1 MAGVGARPSS
11 RGGAP
16 PGTAGVRM
24 GTGMR
29 PGTGAR
35 AALSSR
41 QGTARAGPINTSGV
55 GMNTQMNIADR
66 PTTQQ
71 GLSGMRTAGNGPA
84 RQINDNSY
92 YIQQLHAKCA
102 EVQAEI
108 AHLKG
113 NIDQAQKDN
122 IDYGQLERIYEKLSN
137 EMRNLQVTRHEL
149 EPSPSPRR
157 NPSPSPSPG
166 PSRSRSPTPSSS
178 ARSPFAPQGQLAD
191 YNLMLDRNRIHRN
204 VEDVLEECRLP

>member
-1 MAGVGARPSS
+1 MATGGGARPSS
-11 RGGAP
+11 RGGQMPPGQMPPGQMPPGQMP

-35 AALSSR
+35 AALGSR

-55 GMNTQMNIADR
+55 GMNTQMNIAER

-102 EVQAEI
+102 EVQQEI
-108 AHLKG
+108 GALKG

-122 IDYGQLERIYEKLSN
+122 SDYGQACPPPEK
-137 EMRNLQVTRHEL
+137 RTRKREKK
-149 EPSPSPRR
+149 PS
-157 NPSPSPSPG
+157 
-166 PSRSRSPTPSSS
+166 
-178 ARSPFAPQGQLAD
+178 
-191 YNLMLDRNRIHRN
+191 
-204 VEDVLEECRLP
+204 VEAGT